1 MAGWRAGAEIAAFE
15 ICPDPGWVKGNE
27 ATPFTLTR
35 CSKPEQGIISIA
47 KRHLERENR
56 NKLVATITKIYKV
69 FGEIKEVTNQINQT
83 YPSQGIH
90 HQIYTPLS
98 P

>member
-15 ICPDPGWVKGNE
+15 ICLDPGWVKGNE

-47 KRHLERENR
+47 KRYLEREKR
-56 NKLVATITKIYKV
+56 NKLVAITKMYKV
-69 FGEIKEVTNQINQT
+69 LWANPIPNQT
-83 YPSQGIH
+83 YPSQGKH
-90 HQIYTPLS
+90 HQIYKLP
-98 P
+98 PP